1 MIKTLHQV
9 QKETDRKNQRAR
21 ELVSEAAQW
30 LDFLQDCYDRE
41 DRCIFDN
48 LLGIC
53 DSAFFVQRLGCLAT
67 TRINLDNARVDLE
80 IAIAQAESVKTQC
93 GIDLDAAYAR
103 RDQAILQA
111 ALDKQGG
118 WLTE

>member
-30 LDFLQDCYDRE
+30 LDFSQDCYDRE

-67 TRINLDNARVDLE
+67 TRINLDNAKVDLE
-80 IAIAQAESVKTQC
+80 ITIAQAKAVRAQC
-93 GIDLDAAYAR
+93 AIDLEIAYAR
-103 RDQAILQA
+103 RDQVALQYA
-111 ALDKQGG
+111 QWRA
-118 WLTE
+118 WLTA